1 MNGELLLP
9 SIVFGPFIGAGITL
23 ALGRVLKR
31 NAAAIMIIAAMLA
44 FIQGLLLV
52 NSPSSMFVREWLPG
66 LNIALGLRGD
76 PFGIFFSLLI
86 SGIGTLVGIY
96 SWSYIHDLPGARL
109 SRYYAALQAFMGAM
123 LGVALSDNLI
133 LLFIFWEITSISSFM
148 LIGFWYE
155 QEKARKGALTALQVT
170 ALGGLVMMIGIIML
184 GLITGSFSL
193 QELYKPELQ
202 AKLTASPLFVPAL
215 LLILVGALTKSAQ
228 WPFHFW
234 LPGAMVAPTP
244 VSTYLH
250 AATMVKAG
258 IFLLGRMFP
267 LFHSSP
273 MWANIL
279 VPIGLLTFLWGA
291 MSAFV
296 EDDLKG
302 ILAKTTLSALGLLTM
317 LYGIGAPGQD
327 ALQILTHATYKGA
340 LFLTV
345 GIIEHATHT
354 RHIHD
359 LGGLRAKMP
368 ITFIICLLAAAS
380 MMGIPPFFGFVAK
393 ESLYAML
400 LDNIVPAHGAHPSLT
415 GGYVPLDAVLG
426 ITVLANAFIFA
437 VGCRIVFRVFF
448 GKGGSHTH
456 HAHDAPLALWLP
468 PAVLASLALGFGVI
482 TNVSEIIA
490 NGFSS
495 APAHLHLALIPS
507 HIEPVLLSLVTV
519 ALGIAIFLTEKM
531 ALHWRDNFK
540 AIKMQQ
546 IWNGML
552 DLITRSAVAYSMRWQ
567 SGSLSWYLAG
577 TLTFAIA
584 VSWLALW
591 HDAITA
597 QPVPIN
603 LQNAVWYGVV
613 ICMFLVVSSVLVVKS
628 TTRLAAAI
636 ALTTNGFLTSLL
648 FVVYRSPDILLTQIL
663 IETVSTVF
671 LLLILFYMP
680 VFQNDNF
687 SPLKRLVNILISFAV
702 GFTMFIYIMLSTS
715 PQFHT
720 SKNLAADY
728 FAHSLADAGGANA
741 VNVIIVD
748 LRAID
753 TNGEITVLVMVGL
766 IAFGLLNAR
775 RRKSA

>member
-1 MNGELLLP
+1 MNGEFLLP

-23 ALGRVLKR
+23 VLGRILKR
-31 NAAAIMIIAAMLA
+31 NTAAIMLVVAAIS
-44 FIQGLLLV
+44 FIQGLLAINDPPL
-52 NSPSSMFVREWLPG
+52 MFFREWLPS
-66 LNIALGLRGD
+66 LNIGVGLRGD
-76 PFGIFFSLLI
+76 PFGIFFALLI
-86 SGIGTLVGIY
+86 SGIGTLVGLY
-96 SWSYIHDLPGARL
+96 SWTYIHDLPATRL
-109 SRYYAALQAFMGAM
+109 SRYYAALQVFMGAM

-133 LLFIFWEITSISSFM
+133 LLFIFWELTSISSFL

-155 QEKARKGALTALQVT
+155 QEQARKGALTALQVT
-170 ALGGLVMMIGIIML
+170 ALGGLAMMIGIIIM
-184 GLITGSFSL
+184 GLITDSFSL
-193 QELYKPELQ
+193 QELNQPELK
-202 AKLTASPLFVPAL
+202 AKLATSPLFVPAL

-267 LFHSSP
+267 LFSSHAL
-273 MWANIL
+273 WADIL

-291 MSAFV
+291 ASAFV

-317 LYGIGAPGQD
+317 LYGLGAPHQD
-327 ALQILTHATYKGA
+327 VLQILTHATYKGA

-359 LGGLRAKMP
+359 LSGLRTKMP

-400 LDNIVPAHGAHPSLT
+400 LNSVMPSHGAHHLGWPPI
-415 GGYVPLDAVLG
+415 PLDAVLG
-426 ITVLANAFIFA
+426 LTILANAFIFA
-437 VGCRIVFRVFF
+437 VGCRIIRIFF
-448 GKGGSHTH
+448 GASSSHTH
-456 HAHDAPLALWLP
+456 HAHEAPLALWLSP
-468 PAVLASLALGFGVI
+468 GILASLALGFGLFTPAAEFV
-482 TNVSEIIA
+482 A
-490 NGFSS
+490 NKFSS
-495 APAHLHLALIPS
+495 APANLHLALMPT
-507 HIEPVLLSLVTV
+507 HVEPVILSLITMV
-519 ALGIAIFLTEKM
+519 LGVSIFLMEKPVIR
-531 ALHWRDNFK
+531 WRANFK
-540 AIKMQQ
+540 LLKIQQ
-546 IWNGML
+546 IWDKLL
-552 DLITRSAVAYSMRWQ
+552 DLITRGAVGYSTRWQ
-567 SGSLSWYLAG
+567 NGSLSWYLAG
-577 TLTFAIA
+577 TLSFA
-584 VSWLALW
+584 VGLSWLALW
-591 HDAITA
+591 HDEISLRH
-597 QPVPIN
+597 VPIS
-603 LQNAVWYGVV
+603 LEEVVWYGLF
-613 ICMFLVVSSVLVVKS
+613 ICLFLMVSSALVVQS
-628 TTRLAAAI
+628 TTRLGAAI

-680 VFQNDNF
+680 VFRDDNF
-687 SPLKRLVNILISFAV
+687 TPLKRLINIMISIAV
-702 GFTMFIYIMLSTS
+702 GFTMFSFIMLSTS
-715 PQFHT
+715 PHFHAA
-720 SKNLAADY
+720 KNLAADY

-766 IAFGLLNAR
+766 IVFGLLNAR
-775 RRKSA
+775 RRAAT

>member
-1 MNGELLLP
+1 
-9 SIVFGPFIGAGITL
+9 
-23 ALGRVLKR
+23 
-31 NAAAIMIIAAMLA
+31 
-44 FIQGLLLV
+44 
-52 NSPSSMFVREWLPG
+52 
-66 LNIALGLRGD
+66 
-76 PFGIFFSLLI
+76 
-86 SGIGTLVGIY
+86 
-96 SWSYIHDLPGARL
+96 
-109 SRYYAALQAFMGAM
+109 
-123 LGVALSDNLI
+123 
-133 LLFIFWEITSISSFM
+133 
-148 LIGFWYE
+148 
-155 QEKARKGALTALQVT
+155 
-170 ALGGLVMMIGIIML
+170 
-184 GLITGSFSL
+184 
-193 QELYKPELQ
+193 
-202 AKLTASPLFVPAL
+202 
-215 LLILVGALTKSAQ
+215 
-228 WPFHFW
+228 
-234 LPGAMVAPTP
+234 
-244 VSTYLH
+244 
-250 AATMVKAG
+250 
-258 IFLLGRMFP
+258 
-267 LFHSSP
+267 
-273 MWANIL
+273 
-279 VPIGLLTFLWGA
+279 
-291 MSAFV
+291 
-296 EDDLKG
+296 
-302 ILAKTTLSALGLLTM
+302 
-317 LYGIGAPGQD
+317 
-327 ALQILTHATYKGA
+327 
-340 LFLTV
+340 
-345 GIIEHATHT
+345 
-354 RHIHD
+354 
-359 LGGLRAKMP
+359 
-368 ITFIICLLAAAS
+368 
-380 MMGIPPFFGFVAK
+380 
-393 ESLYAML
+393 
-400 LDNIVPAHGAHPSLT
+400 
-415 GGYVPLDAVLG
+415 
-426 ITVLANAFIFA
+426 
-437 VGCRIVFRVFF
+437 
-448 GKGGSHTH
+448 
-456 HAHDAPLALWLP
+456 
-468 PAVLASLALGFGVI
+468 
-482 TNVSEIIA
+482 
-490 NGFSS
+490 
-495 APAHLHLALIPS
+495 
-507 HIEPVLLSLVTV
+507 LLSLVTV